1 MHYLLGMEIEYIY
14 IYTRAHGGTMYI
26 FKLNL
31 DYFLVKFDNIYILFI
46 IYQLKF
52 LKIYTQSQKMTIQE
66 KNHSFK
72 SVGIDIYLLL
82 FRFILSFY

>member
-1 MHYLLGMEIEYIY
+1 MLYICG
-14 IYTRAHGGTMYI
+14 GGTMYI

-46 IYQLKF
+46 IYQLKV

-66 KNHSFK
+66 KTIHSNRL
-72 SVGIDIYLLL
+72 G
-82 FRFILSFY
+82 

>member
-1 MHYLLGMEIEYIY
+1 MLYICG
-14 IYTRAHGGTMYI
+14 GGTMYI

-46 IYQLKF
+46 IYQLKV

-72 SVGIDIYLLL
+72 SVGKT
-82 FRFILSFY
+82 